1 LQVIGGKDGSKESK
15 LTLFNTNEGDIN
27 IVDKIIR
34 LAVRTMGTLAILL
47 LIISGVLMVVS
58 QGDENQLAKAKS
70 TFLYTL
76 IGLFV
81 GFLSYTIVRFI
92 IDTLLS

>member
-1 LQVIGGKDGSKESK
+1 MR
-15 LTLFNTNEGDIN
+15 TTNIN
-27 IVDKIIR
+27 VVDKIIR
-34 LAVRTMGTLAILL
+34 LAIRTMGTLAILL

-81 GFLSYTIVRFI
+81 GFLSYTIVGFI